1 MIRDKTLS
9 QYQNLRTYESGKD
22 ALIKDDMQTLSSV
35 VANLKN
41 VTTEY
46 PTKFGN
52 QPIKY

>member
-1 MIRDKTLS
+1 MRA
-9 QYQNLRTYESGKD
+9 GKD
-22 ALIKDDMQTLSSV
+22 ALIRDDMQTLSSV

-46 PTKFGN
+46 PNKIGN